1 MLNPCFGLQPLP
13 VGTPPPSCDAT
24 RFLCSHCTRT
34 CGFCSAVE
42 GSCIDKLP
50 PAECAARRNVA
61 VATKRRG
68 NTSLGHGYCGVPRS
82 TPMPRWAVDPTTQDF
97 VNKAWRPHRAS
108 RARRCLANRR
118 VVFIGDSNTRYQYLS
133 LAMALSTGA
142 YPVQPSG
149 HGFNI
154 CHENSAANKQQGR
167 RRLNHSEAFNQ
178 KWVTFWN
185 ESSRVLRGA
194 EVCECTNRG
203 SSLHE
208 NRWYDDG
215 ATQLAYFKEG
225 TPRIHSLPNVAAQ
238 WSDTESTFGSV
249 RAAAATAC
257 LPPSSCAGEK
267 SVVATSSFAGLAE
280 HLARILRPGD
290 VLVLG
295 PGPWFSPEPKLADE
309 LRAFMRSIAAHLGP
323 TGKAIFKTCP
333 RGSVLF
339 TGESSRETRGC
350 GNGIGCD
357 ATWRAVIPDTGW
369 ALLDAFAMTDD
380 LWRLSV
386 DLVGPFVANTTYAQ
400 GMKLP
405 HLRGGN
411 QSDVDTIYTDNFHF
425 RCGIY
430 AELNEQL
437 LDLVCPANR
446 RSYTSKD
453 TPVSSSL

>member
-1 MLNPCFGLQPLP
+1 M
-13 VGTPPPSCDAT
+13 
-24 RFLCSHCTRT
+24 
-34 CGFCSAVE
+34 
-42 GSCIDKLP
+42 
-50 PAECAARRNVA
+50 
-61 VATKRRG
+61 
-68 NTSLGHGYCGVPRS
+68 
-82 TPMPRWAVDPTTQDF
+82 
-97 VNKAWRPHRAS
+97 
-108 RARRCLANRR
+108 
-118 VVFIGDSNTRYQYLS
+118 VFIGDSNTRYQYLS

-295 PGPWFSPEPKLADE
+295 PGPWFSPDPKLADE

-386 DLVGPFVANTTYAQ
+386 DLVGPFVANTSYAQ
-400 GMKLP
+400 GMQLP
-405 HLRGGN
+405 NLRGGN

-437 LDLVCPANR
+437 LDLVCPADEGATALR
-446 RSYTSKD
+446 RRFQSADS
-453 TPVSSSL
+453 